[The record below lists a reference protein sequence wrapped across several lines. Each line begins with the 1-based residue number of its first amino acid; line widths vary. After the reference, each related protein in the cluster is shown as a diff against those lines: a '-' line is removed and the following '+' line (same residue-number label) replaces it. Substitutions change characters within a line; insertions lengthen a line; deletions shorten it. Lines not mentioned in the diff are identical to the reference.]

1 MLVPAA
7 RTVDTLGEQK
17 MKITSILTTVAL
29 LGLITVWDAPLKAV
43 NPSLVQASAQQ
54 IKTAAG
60 ETSQQ
65 KIDQLT
71 AIKGKPGSADLARKL
86 YVKDLSPIGIQPGGA
101 GMVVNLYSKKDNTTV
116 SLCTTF
122 DVIVA
127 VKQGKITKFA
137 ADEVK

>member
-1 MLVPAA
+1 
-7 RTVDTLGEQK
+7 
-17 MKITSILTTVAL
+17 MKFTSVLTTIAL
-29 LGLITVWDAPLKAV
+29 LGLVTIWDAPLKAI

-54 IKTAAG
+54 VKIAEG

-71 AIKGKPGSADLARKL
+71 VVKGKPGSAELARRL

-127 VKQGKITKFA
+127 VKPGKIKKFDA
-137 ADEVK
+137 AEVK

>member
-1 MLVPAA
+1 
-7 RTVDTLGEQK
+7 
-17 MKITSILTTVAL
+17 MKFTSVLTTVAL
-29 LGLITVWDAPLKAV
+29 LGLVTVWDAPLKAI

-54 IKTAAG
+54 VKIAAG

-65 KIDQLT
+65 KIVRLT

-86 YVKDLSPIGIQPGGA
+86 YVKDLTPIGIQPGGA
-101 GMVVNLYSKKDNTTV
+101 GMVVNLYSKKDNTTI

-137 ADEVK
+137 AAEVK

>member
-1 MLVPAA
+1 MKFTSVLS
-7 RTVDTLGEQK
+7 TV
-17 MKITSILTTVAL
+17 VL
-29 LGLITVWDAPLKAV
+29 LGLVTVWDAPLKAV
-43 NPSLVQASAQQ
+43 NPHLVQASAQEVK
-54 IKTAAG
+54 IAEG

-71 AIKGKPGSADLARKL
+71 AVKGKPGSAELARKL

-101 GMVVNLYSKKDNTTV
+101 GMVVNLYSKKDNTTI

-127 VKQGKITKFA
+127 VKPGKIKKFDA
-137 ADEVK
+137 AEVK